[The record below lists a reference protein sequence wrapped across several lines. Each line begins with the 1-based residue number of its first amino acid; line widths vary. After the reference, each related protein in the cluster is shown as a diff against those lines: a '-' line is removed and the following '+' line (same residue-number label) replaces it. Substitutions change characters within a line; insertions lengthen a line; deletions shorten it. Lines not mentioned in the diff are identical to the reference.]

1 MCVPMLLCV
10 RLCYACIHTL
20 VYWRAEQRR
29 WEGGRKMGVS
39 AISDSDAVKKLGCL
53 LYLDNWRANHI
64 LRNSR
69 GEMVRWLINDGI
81 HQHR

>member
-1 MCVPMLLCV
+1 MRAHAAVFMCVLRV
-10 RLCYACIHTL
+10 YARTGILESRTEK
-20 VYWRAEQRR
+20 V
-29 WEGGRKMGVS
+29 GGRKMGAS
-39 AISDSDAVKKLGCL
+39 AISDSDAVKKLGCP

-64 LRNSR
+64 LSNSR